1 MCSVPNKFLVP
12 LGELLLLNEELYQ
25 LKASHHELHMRI
37 LVSEYDFHYVLF
49 SESLEHL
56 LLIKTFLRLANVILC
71 GRFD

>member
-1 MCSVPNKFLVP
+1 
-12 LGELLLLNEELYQ
+12 
-25 LKASHHELHMRI
+25 LHMRI